1 MTFDLYPAT
10 VPMRPCTL
18 KPQPR
23 TLVMPEHVAF
33 VVSGVK
39 AWQHRHHVDESVALA
54 SAMRVLMDLV
64 EQCIDQK
71 VPMAT
76 LYLFSEDLHDT
87 RPSASGCLLSIFLR
101 FLSKA
106 SGLLQIRNVRLRFFG
121 ERAALATPL
130 SEWIASAESRSS
142 RNDGMQL
149 NLVLDG
155 QSVMRERPSR
165 AEHLLLGSD
174 HKRATAASRPRVD
187 QPNLVVRTGGRLPF
201 HCAMVWDTSES
212 ALFFT
217 DTLWPDF
224 GVPEFDA
231 ALRWFRSEGRE
242 SGILAKAIH

>member
-1 MTFDLYPAT
+1 MTFNRYPAT
-10 VPMRPCTL
+10 VPMRPCAL

-23 TLVMPEHVAF
+23 ALVMPEHVAF

-39 AWQHRHHVDESVALA
+39 AWQMRHHVDESVALA

-71 VPMAT
+71 VPMVT

-87 RPSASGCLLSIFLR
+87 HPSASGCMLSIFLR

-106 SGLLQIRNVRLRFFG
+106 SSLLLIRNVQLRFFG
-121 ERAALATPL
+121 KASALTEPL
-130 SEWIASAESRSS
+130 AQWIASAEKRSS
-142 RNDGMQL
+142 GNAGMQL

-155 QSVMRERPSR
+155 QAFVRERPCQ
-165 AEHLLLGSD
+165 AEDLLLGTD
-174 HKRATAASRPRVD
+174 HTGAIAVAKPHVD
-187 QPNLVVRTGGRLPF
+187 QPDLVVRTGGRLPF

-224 GVPEFDA
+224 GMPEFDV

-242 SGILAKAIH
+242 PGILAKAIH